1 MKKMYMQYLA
11 QRIVIVMAVT
21 TPMVSG
27 CGDGGAGA
35 EPGDRVVSQS
45 FSPRRETA
53 AGGGALEG
61 RMQVGITY
69 DEEAVHELT
78 AAVEDLESAGTTTAT
93 YTLRDTLA
101 NVELNASIDDA
112 MNTVTFSD
120 GVGSFQ
126 VRLASETQA
135 VVIRDGREEM
145 VSLEEMGTRMMT
157 TLTNARI
164 SPHLW
169 VGLDHLVQQDNNPS
183 HLGFKSFFK
192 KIFRGVKKVVKAV
205 ARPFFDAWRRV
216 FIGLLP
222 PSGSTDPMTDP
233 NSP

>member
-1 MKKMYMQYLA
+1 MKQYRQHLA
-11 QRIVIVMAVT
+11 HKFMIVMAVAA
-21 TPMVSG
+21 PLVSG
-27 CGDGGAGA
+27 CGDSGASA
-35 EPGDRVVSQS
+35 EPEDRIVSQS

-53 AGGGALEG
+53 AGGGTLDG
-61 RMQVGITY
+61 QMRIGITY
-69 DEEAVHELT
+69 DEEAVHDIR
-78 AAVEDLESAGTTTAT
+78 AVVEDLESAGATTAT

-157 TLTNARI
+157 TLTSARV

-192 KIFRGVKKVVKAV
+192 KLFRGVKKVVKVV
-205 ARPFFDAWRRV
+205 ARPWFDAWRRV
-216 FIGLLP
+216 FTGLLP
-222 PSGSTDPMTDP
+222 PSGGTDPMTDP

>member
-1 MKKMYMQYLA
+1 MKQYRQYLA
-11 QRIVIVMAVT
+11 HKFMIVMAVT
-21 TPMVSG
+21 APLVSG
-27 CGDGGAGA
+27 CGDSGASA
-35 EPGDRVVSQS
+35 EPGDRIVSQS

-61 RMQVGITY
+61 RMRVGVTY
-69 DEEAVHELT
+69 DEEAVHDIT
-78 AAVEDLESAGTTTAT
+78 ASVEDLESAGATTAT

-120 GVGSFQ
+120 GAGSLQ
-126 VRLASETQA
+126 VRLVSETQA

-145 VSLEEMGTRMMT
+145 LSMEEMGTRMMT
-157 TLTNARI
+157 TLTSARI

-169 VGLDHLVQQDNNPS
+169 VGLDHLVQQDNNPQ

-192 KIFRGVKKVVKAV
+192 KLFRGAKNVLKAV
-205 ARPFFDAWRRV
+205 ARPFFDAWQRV

-222 PSGSTDPMTDP
+222 PSGSTDPMMDP